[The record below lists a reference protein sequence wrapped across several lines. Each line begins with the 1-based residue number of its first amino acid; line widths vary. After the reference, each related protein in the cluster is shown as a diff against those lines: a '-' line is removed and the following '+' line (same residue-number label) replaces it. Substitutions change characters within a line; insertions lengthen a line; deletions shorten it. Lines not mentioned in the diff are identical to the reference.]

1 MIVNLNCK
9 EEDVTIWR
17 YLTFEKFLDLVTLK
31 EPRLFLCRIDKL
43 QDAYE
48 KSITINQSIWLDSI
62 GRSDES
68 KKIQK
73 NLRET
78 IFINS
83 WNISEYELYSLWKSY
98 VSDHIYGV
106 AIKSTPRKLKDSINA
121 IISNGNRKEVIYIDK
136 VNYDSKSIIEV
147 DIHSFALKKEPF
159 YTTEDELRIYT
170 ECKSKNE
177 NENIYIPV
185 DLNLLIDEIVISPFI
200 SEYAKFNFKKLIYYY
215 LKENNIKTKTI
226 SYSQIIFD

>member
-31 EPRLFLCRIDKL
+31 EPRLFLCRLDKL

-48 KSITINQSIWLDSI
+48 KSLSINQIIWLDSI
-62 GRSDES
+62 GCSDES

-106 AIKSTPRKLKDSINA
+106 AIKSTPRKLKESINA
-121 IISNGNRKEVIYIDK
+121 IKSNCSREDIIYIDK
-136 VNYDSKSIIEV
+136 VNYDSKSTEV
-147 DIHSFALKKEPF
+147 NIHSIALKKEPF

-170 ECKSKNE
+170 ESKNE
-177 NENIYIPV
+177 NIFIPV

-200 SEYAKFNFKKLIYYY
+200 SKYAKFNFKNLIYYY
-215 LKENNIKTKTI
+215 LKENKIETKTI
-226 SYSQIIFD
+226 SFSQIIFD